1 MSITRKNDKNLF
13 IILEVKHFRDV
24 EVGTPFLIMSSR
36 KRLYTKGGAGLF
48 LKCLLKQ
55 KYE

>member
-24 EVGTPFLIMSSR
+24 EVGTPVLIMSSR